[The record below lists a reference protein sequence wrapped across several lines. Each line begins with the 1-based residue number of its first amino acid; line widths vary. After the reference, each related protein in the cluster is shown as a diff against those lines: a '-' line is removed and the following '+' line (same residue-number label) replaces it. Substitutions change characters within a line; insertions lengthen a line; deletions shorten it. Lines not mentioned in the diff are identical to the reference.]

1 MTDKLALIESI
12 VNENAVDFRQ
22 IVNQVLLE
30 KLSVRLEEEYQDVSK
45 TMFTLSEADETE
57 EEVEGEEEEET
68 EEYTEEEETEE
79 GEEMPTDFPTN
90 NQARSYGAY

>member
-57 EEVEGEEEEET
+57 EEVEGEQEET
-68 EEYTEEEETEE
+68 EEYTEEDETEE
-79 GEEMPTDFPTN
+79 GEEIPTDFPSD

>member
-57 EEVEGEEEEET
+57 EEAEGEEEADET
-68 EEYTEEEETEE
+68 DEEEETEE
-79 GEEMPTDFPTN
+79 GEEMPTDFPKIGR
-90 NQARSYGAY
+90 AHV

>member
-57 EEVEGEEEEET
+57 EEGEEET